1 MPEPL
6 LTRFLPPLLAG
17 RRAECFALIRE
28 ALHRGCLAE
37 EILAEV
43 IWPAAAQVE
52 RLYREDQINAAVE
65 NMAYRIHRTIAD
77 QLQLYLPVKPFNGR
91 RLLLVCASTSR
102 GEVCAQ
108 VLADLLQSEGW
119 EVYLVGSGVP
129 RDELLKM
136 VGELRP
142 ACLLIYG
149 TQPSE
154 VPGVRALIEI
164 IRDMGA
170 CPAMSILVGGG
181 VFDRAEGLW
190 PEVGADGF
198 AGTPADVLRLAPELR
213 PRAPG
218 SPRPPGL
225 VKKRHRR
232 RSTPWF
238 EPAGEFHEPV
248 AVPSGVA

>member
-17 RRAECFALIRE
+17 RRAECFALVRE
-28 ALHRGCLAE
+28 ALNQGSRAE
-37 EILAEV
+37 EILSGV
-43 IWPAAAQVE
+43 IWPALAQVE
-52 RLYREDQINAAVE
+52 RLYREDQINAVVE
-65 NMAYRIHRTIAD
+65 NMAYRIHRTIVD
-77 QLQLYLPVKPFNGR
+77 QLQPYLPVKPSNGR
-91 RLLLVCASTSR
+91 RILLTCAPTSR
-102 GEVCAQ
+102 EEVCAQ

-119 EVYLVGSGVP
+119 EVYLVGSSVP

-154 VPGVRALIEI
+154 VPEVRALIEI
-164 IRDMGA
+164 VREMGP
-170 CPAMSILVGGG
+170 CPAMSIIVSGG
-181 VFDRAEGLW
+181 VFNRADGLW
-190 PEVGADGF
+190 QEVGADGF
-198 AGTPADVLRLAPELR
+198 AHTPADVLRMALEQR

-218 SPRPPGL
+218 APRPSGI

-232 RSTPWF
+232 RRSPML
-238 EPAGEFHEPV
+238 E
-248 AVPSGVA
+248 VPGAASQPTAALV